1 VNVPRETHRIEQT
14 TILLTRK
21 KEMKTWNF
29 QNGNSP
35 FGENG
40 KGNLPGKNQLGGLG
54 VKRVGKADSRVFVIH
69 FHHILYFFKGSAAER
84 GMVNIPKF
92 PPAVFRPNR
101 IYLRTSKSVF
111 LASHRSLETL
121 GQILDSSLFQKS
133 HQKFLVNLQRV
144 GWLETRD
151 KTGSVA
157 VIPDDG
163 IPEQIP
169 ITRQYKP
176 KILAAFHV
184 PQRRRPKKNKTDK
197 EANSNRHSRMVKI
210 LV

>member
-1 VNVPRETHRIEQT
+1 
-14 TILLTRK
+14 
-21 KEMKTWNF
+21 MKTCNF

-40 KGNLPGKNQLGGLG
+40 KRYWPGKNQLEGLG
-54 VKRVGKADSRVFVIH
+54 VERVGKVDSRIYVIH
-69 FHHILYFFKGSAAER
+69 FRHILYAFKGSAAER

-111 LASHRSLETL
+111 LTSHRSFEALRQT
-121 GQILDSSLFQKS
+121 LDSSAFEQS

-144 GWLETRD
+144 VWLETRD
-151 KTGSVA
+151 KTGRVA

-169 ITRQYKP
+169 LTRQYKQ
-176 KILAAFHV
+176 KFLTALHV
-184 PQRRRPKKNKTDK
+184 PQRRRPKKNETDK
-197 EANSNRHSRMVKI
+197 EANSNRHSRMAGI
-210 LV
+210 LI